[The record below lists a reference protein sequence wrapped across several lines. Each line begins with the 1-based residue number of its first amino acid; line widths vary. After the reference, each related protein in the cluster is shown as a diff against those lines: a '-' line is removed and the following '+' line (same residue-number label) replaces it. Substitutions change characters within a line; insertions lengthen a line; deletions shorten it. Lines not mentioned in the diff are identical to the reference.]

1 LYYFV
6 IICKNIKS
14 LCYTYEINRRK
25 GKLFERKGRKAT
37 GAKSHKR
44 YASQLP
50 MNSFVVNNCKGDIHM
65 KEKTIQ
71 DRISLLR
78 EELYRTSLQ
87 LNHELA
93 HPKLVK
99 VSQQLDQLLNQFTL
113 SRQENI

>member
-1 LYYFV
+1 
-6 IICKNIKS
+6 
-14 LCYTYEINRRK
+14 
-25 GKLFERKGRKAT
+25 
-37 GAKSHKR
+37 
-44 YASQLP
+44 
-50 MNSFVVNNCKGDIHM
+50 M
-65 KEKTIQ
+65 KENTIQ

>member
-1 LYYFV
+1 MSHYAILM
-6 IICKNIKS
+6 KS
-14 LCYTYEINRRK
+14 IDERANFSK
-25 GKLFERKGRKAT
+25 GKD
-37 GAKSHKR
+37 AKLQGLSLIKDMP
-44 YASQLP
+44 ASCR
-50 MNSFVVNNCKGDIHM
+50 MNSFVGNNCKGDIHM